1 MVSPST
7 TTHRALFPRAPVLD
21 WSSFKNFTP
30 LHSTCIDDA
39 RSKVFTT
46 SGRAA
51 LYQALLQLRLPP
63 GSPILVPTYHCPTM
77 VAPIVRAG
85 LTPVFFGIRADG
97 LPDLEA
103 VAPQIAREARGI
115 IVAHYFGLGRS
126 LADVRQW
133 CDRHGVALIED
144 CAHCFFGEAGER
156 PVGHWGD
163 FATASLSK
171 FFPVPEAGVLASS
184 SRSIAPLDLRAPSL
198 KAQVK
203 GWADVLEVSVEH
215 NRLGGIK
222 HVLGPLF
229 GLKKR
234 RAAAAAGSPS
244 APNVVNAEEAMMAS
258 CDMGRVADA
267 PLAVSLLLN
276 RVLPRGHIAAR
287 RRENF
292 ARYARH
298 FANVAGARPVFAAAT
313 SAAAPYVFPLWV
325 DDAERVYAMARAQR
339 LPIFRWDR
347 IWPGT
352 PVLAHDHGPLW
363 SHHVLQLLC
372 HQDLSAVDVD
382 CTATA
387 LLDAL
392 RIQENHE

>member
-1 MVSPST
+1 M
-7 TTHRALFPRAPVLD
+7 
-21 WSSFKNFTP
+21 P
-30 LHSTCIDDA
+30 LHSSCVDDV
-39 RSKVFTT
+39 RHKVFTT

-51 LYQALLQLRLPP
+51 LYQALCQLHLPA

-77 VAPIVRAG
+77 VAPIVQAG
-85 LTPVFFGIRADG
+85 LSPVFFGIRADG
-97 LPDLEA
+97 LPNLDA
-103 VAPQIAREARGI
+103 VDARTAREARGI

-126 LADVRQW
+126 LGEVRQW
-133 CDRHGVALIED
+133 CDRHEVALIED

-163 FATASLSK
+163 FATASVSK

-184 SRSIAPLDLRAPSL
+184 SRSIAPLDLRAPSV

-215 NRLGGIK
+215 GRLGGLK
-222 HVLGPLF
+222 HLLGPLF

-234 RAAAAAGSPS
+234 AVSAVAAEPACPPDAVS
-244 APNVVNAEEAMMAS
+244 AEDAMVAS

-276 RVLPRGHIAAR
+276 RVLPRGRIAAR

-292 ARYARH
+292 ARYAQRFSH
-298 FANVAGARPVFAAAT
+298 VAGARPVFAPGTPA
-313 SAAAPYVFPLWV
+313 AAAPYVFPLWV
-325 DDAERVYAMARAQR
+325 DDAERIYAAAREQR
-339 LPIFRWDR
+339 LPVFRWDR

-352 PVLAHDHGPLW
+352 PTFPDDHGRLW

-372 HQDLSAVDVD
+372 HQDLSAADVD
-382 CTATA
+382 CTAAA
-387 LLDAL
+387 LLDMM
-392 RIQENHE
+392 RIPENHE